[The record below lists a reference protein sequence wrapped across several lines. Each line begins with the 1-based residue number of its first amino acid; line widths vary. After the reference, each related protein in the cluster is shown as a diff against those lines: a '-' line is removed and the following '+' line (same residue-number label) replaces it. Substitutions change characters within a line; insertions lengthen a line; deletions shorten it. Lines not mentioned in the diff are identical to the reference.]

1 MIRVNLLG
9 VKEKK
14 QLKAIHAE
22 VLIFIIAVGMIAAG
36 YVVIN
41 DNLNNQVVS
50 LNSEVK
56 RLQMDLKKL
65 QKIKK
70 QVDAFKKKKN
80 ELQKKID
87 IVKNLKKGQKGY
99 YKLLTTLEYA
109 LPEDIWISNLKYKG
123 SNIVISGASL
133 RTSSVNEFIINL
145 YNSKMFNGI
154 ELKVVKKKTID
165 NIDINDFSI
174 SANVVLGG

>member
-9 VKEKK
+9 VKERK

-22 VLIFIIAVGMIAAG
+22 VIVFVLAIGLIVAG
-36 YVVIN
+36 YIVIN
-41 DNLNNQVVS
+41 SNMNHKIMS
-50 LNSEVK
+50 LNSDVK
-56 RLQMDLKKL
+56 RLQTELKSL
-65 QKIKK
+65 QKVKK

-80 ELQKKID
+80 ELQRKID

-109 LPEDIWISNLKYKG
+109 LPEDIWIKNMKYSNNK
-123 SNIVISGASL
+123 ITMSGAAL
-133 RTSSVNEFIINL
+133 RTSSVNEFIVNL
-145 YNSKMFNGI
+145 YNSGMFTGI
-154 ELKVVKKKTID
+154 ELKVVKKQTVE